1 MRINPKMTRVYGPKA
16 PLRFHWKE
24 PLGAATVIMLMVA
37 GMTFGQADPE
47 RTEKILE
54 GAILPPEVAIY
65 QLREYLINRVAPP
78 PAPTDSAEWSA
89 QSKHLRDRLLR
100 EIAFHGWPAEWV
112 NAPPKFEEV
121 GVIETGKGY
130 RMRKLRY
137 EVVPGFMSTAILY
150 EPEKLVGRVPA
161 IVNVN
166 GHVFEPGK
174 AIEYKQERCINFAK
188 RGIMALNLEWLG
200 MGELGQPEN
209 AHWFAPFLD
218 FVGTHE
224 LGLFYLEMRR
234 GLDYLDNHPNVDRA
248 RLGMTGLSGGG
259 WQTII
264 LSALDERVSVSV
276 PVAGFSSNRTRL
288 EVNQF
293 GDLGDPEQFPTD
305 MYDGVDL
312 PHLVGLRAPRPTL
325 LIYNAEDDAC
335 FRASLVKPLVF
346 DALRPT
352 FRLFGKEDA
361 FGWHENT
368 DPSTHNYQLDNR
380 LQAYRFFSKYFNLPL
395 IESEIPSAAE
405 IKSVDEL
412 RVGLPENNLTILGL
426 ARKLAAGISR
436 PPIPAD
442 DSSRTSWA
450 ISERKSL
457 RTLVRYKPVSVAS
470 AWAVGITKNKGIESK
485 SYLFH
490 LNNGLSATGVWLK
503 AIASPDDA
511 PVTIVLNDRG
521 KKASGV
527 EVSDRVN
534 RGEQV
539 LALDLMFTGED
550 WKQITQGPF
559 YGPIGPY
566 LYAQIL
572 HGLGDRP
579 LGMEAAQL
587 IAIAHWLQQPGRP
600 QRMRLEIS
608 GMRNQV
614 SALVA
619 SALQPDLFSVLVVHE
634 GILSLGYILEA
645 PVTFQEAPE
654 LFCLDLYKQFDL
666 DRLMVLAAPAKVTVE
681 KFVESPKK

>member
-78 PAPTDSAEWSA
+78 PAPTNSAEWSA
-89 QSKHLRDRLLR
+89 QSTHLRDRLLR
-100 EIAFHGWPAEWV
+100 EIVFHGWPAEWV
-112 NAPPKFEEV
+112 NAPPRFEDL

-130 RMRKLRY
+130 RMHKLRY

-150 EPEKLVGRVPA
+150 EPEKLVGKVPA
-161 IVNVN
+161 ILNVN

-305 MYDGVDL
+305 MYDGLDL

-352 FRLFGKEDA
+352 FRLYGKEDSL
-361 FGWHENT
+361 GWHENT

-380 LQAYRFFSKYFNLPL
+380 LQAYRFFSHFFHLPP
-395 IESEIPSAAE
+395 IEGEIPSAAE
-405 IKSVDEL
+405 IKSIDEL

-426 ARKLAAGISR
+426 ARKLAAGIR
-436 PPIPAD
+436 HPPIPAD
-442 DSSRTSWA
+442 DSSRP
-450 ISERKSL
+450 R
-457 RTLVRYKPVSVAS
+457 
-470 AWAVGITKNKGIESK
+470 WAVAE
-485 SYLFH
+485 
-490 LNNGLSATGVWLK
+490 
-503 AIASPDDA
+503 
-511 PVTIVLNDRG
+511 R
-521 KKASGV
+521 
-527 EVSDRVN
+527 E
-534 RGEQV
+534 
-539 LALDLMFTGED
+539 
-550 WKQITQGPF
+550 
-559 YGPIGPY
+559 
-566 LYAQIL
+566 
-572 HGLGDRP
+572 
-579 LGMEAAQL
+579 
-587 IAIAHWLQQPGRP
+587 
-600 QRMRLEIS
+600 RL
-608 GMRNQV
+608 R
-614 SALVA
+614 
-619 SALQPDLFSVLVVHE
+619 SVV
-634 GILSLGYILEA
+634 
-645 PVTFQEAPE
+645 
-654 LFCLDLYKQFDL
+654 
-666 DRLMVLAAPAKVTVE
+666 R
-681 KFVESPKK
+681 